1 MPGINSLWGGV
12 SGRSVQKSSRKM
24 PSAGDQG
31 CQARGKMNIIIII
44 TLFLAMALVLRRLKK
59 YKKMIHLLEEMIEI
73 DRGYIQHLKKIINR
87 QSEPKGEQTNETIR
101 H

>member
-1 MPGINSLWGGV
+1 MS
-12 SGRSVQKSSRKM
+12 
-24 PSAGDQG
+24 
-31 CQARGKMNIIIII
+31 IIIII

-87 QSEPKGEQTNETIR
+87 Q
-101 H
+101 